1 MYKRLPVRYFFIY
14 NDSNGD
20 QYKWPFNLNHY
31 LILNLAVGGDW
42 GGVQGIDQT
51 QFPMEME
58 VDYVRVYEKTES
70 GKSIKVKFRVDMKNE
85 MVSGTGLWVSLLID
99 NKFAQSTEV
108 GNLSLG
114 VKELIGDELFST
126 KKGHFK

>member
-1 MYKRLPVRYFFIY
+1 MILTEIRI
-14 NDSNGD
+14 
-20 QYKWPFNLNHY
+20 KWPFNLNHY

-70 GKSIKVKFRVDMKNE
+70 GKSIKVKFQVDMKNE
-85 MVSGTGLWVSLLID
+85 MVSGTG
-99 NKFAQSTEV
+99 
-108 GNLSLG
+108 SLG
-114 VKELIGDELFST
+114 FRRKFKFIKFSWYT
-126 KKGHFK
+126 NVFDSRDDCLGN